1 MKMELKQ
8 RSYSQKQGSRGSFVK
23 KQCFQGLDL
32 KKLWTKTRL
41 TLTTGARKQKLKLWT
56 VGSILEKLG
65 VFSIKIWTKTEI
77 VLNCGGL
84 WIYF

>member
-1 MKMELKQ
+1 MKTELKQ

-23 KQCFQGLDL
+23 KQSFQGLDL

-41 TLTTGARKQKLKLWT
+41 TLTIGARNLKLWT
-56 VGSILEKLG
+56 AGLILEKLG

-77 VLNCGGL
+77 VLN
-84 WIYF
+84 